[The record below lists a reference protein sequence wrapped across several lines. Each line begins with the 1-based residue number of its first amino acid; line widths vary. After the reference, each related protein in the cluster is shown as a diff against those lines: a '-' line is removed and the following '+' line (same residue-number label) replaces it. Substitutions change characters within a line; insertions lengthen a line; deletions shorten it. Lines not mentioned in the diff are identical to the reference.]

1 MGIPTLPNQPPKP
14 QIEGHEAEGEK
25 KDNASSSR
33 LVQQDVP
40 DFYCEKHLFFFS
52 GSESST
58 TRRLHACTNYKLK
71 APLVSAPRAKR
82 SV

>member
-40 DFYCEKHLFFFS
+40 DFYCEKHLFFFPAPS
-52 GSESST
+52 RV
-58 TRRLHACTNYKLK
+58 RRAVCTHALITN
-71 APLVSAPRAKR
+71 
-82 SV
+82 

>member
-40 DFYCEKHLFFFS
+40 DFYGEKHLEIRNA
-52 GSESST
+52 GCSS
-58 TRRLHACTNYKLK
+58 AI
-71 APLVSAPRAKR
+71 SD
-82 SV
+82 

>member
-1 MGIPTLPNQPPKP
+1 MSWWKDLLPVGIPTLPNQPPKP

-40 DFYCEKHLFFFS
+40 DFYCEKHLFFFF
-52 GSESST
+52 
-58 TRRLHACTNYKLK
+58 RLRVEYD
-71 APLVSAPRAKR
+71 APFARMH
-82 SV
+82 